1 MNVTTWGGAIG
12 ELLRA
17 GNISQ
22 AKLAREVRLHRVVLN
37 RYINGDRQPE
47 EETVK
52 RINAALAH
60 RLCDD
65 NVQKYLDAL
74 HSLESVCAR
83 EEPPSYAVD
92 DCLEMLLDATS
103 VYLRDDAEARRELW
117 KSIQNTKL
125 MIALSAVH
133 RRRLLQHIVGAAE
146 PRKTW
151 FDELQAVCLKYGV
164 DLRRWLRPESELRA
178 ARALDSF
185 ILTMQKALRVIP
197 DPRERLQAE
206 QDLLV
211 AAITYAA
218 FSQSTQ
224 KGKK

>member
-1 MNVTTWGGAIG
+1 MNVTTWREALG
-12 ELLRA
+12 EVLRA
-17 GNISQ
+17 GKVPQ
-22 AKLAREVRLHRVVLN
+22 AKLAADVRLHRVVLN
-37 RYINGDRQPE
+37 RYVNGDREPE
-47 EETVK
+47 EDTVR
-52 RINAALAH
+52 RINAALAS

-74 HSLESVCAR
+74 YSLESLR
-83 EEPPSYAVD
+83 TSDEPPGYAVD
-92 DCLEMLLDATS
+92 DCLEVLLDAAS

-117 KSIQNTKL
+117 QSIQNTKL

-133 RRRLLQHIVGAAE
+133 RRHLLRHLVGVAE

-164 DLRRWLRPESELRA
+164 DLRRWLRPERELRA

-185 ILTMQKALRVIP
+185 IVTMEQALSVIP
-197 DPRERLQAE
+197 NPAERLQAE

-211 AAITYAA
+211 AAVRYGA
-218 FSQSTQ
+218 FSRNIQ
-224 KGKK
+224 KGKQ

>member
-1 MNVTTWGGAIG
+1 VNVTTWREALG

-17 GNISQ
+17 GKIPQ
-22 AKLAREVRLHRVVLN
+22 AKLAADVRLHRVVLN
-37 RYINGDRQPE
+37 RYINGEREPE
-47 EETVK
+47 EETVR

-74 HSLESVCAR
+74 HSLQSVGAG
-83 EEPPSYAVD
+83 EEPPSYAVS
-92 DCLEMLLDATS
+92 DCLEELLDATS

-125 MIALSAVH
+125 MLALSAVH
-133 RRRLLQHIVGAAE
+133 RRHLLRHIVGVPE

-151 FDELQAVCLKYGV
+151 FDELHAVCLKYGV
-164 DLRRWLRPESELRA
+164 DLRRWLRPEPELRA

-185 ILTMQKALRVIP
+185 ILTMQKALHVIP
-197 DPRERLQAE
+197 DSAERLQAE

-211 AAITYAA
+211 AAVRLAA
-218 FSQSTQ
+218 FNRNIQ
-224 KGKK
+224 KGKQ